1 MLSLVSE
8 NKRKKKLVLKWK
20 KNRQKKTWLTGKDKC
35 NVKLKLLIK
44 KEKENKVHQY
54 IFKDNEGE

>member
-1 MLSLVSE
+1 M
-8 NKRKKKLVLKWK
+8 VLKWK
-20 KNRQKKTWLTGKDKC
+20 KNRQKKTWLTEKNKC